1 MAYINTQT
9 MQYPVSEQDIRN
21 EYPNTSFTVP
31 FQAPE
36 QYAPVLN
43 SPTPSF
49 NAMTQG
55 YREVAP
61 VKQGNE
67 WMQVFEVYELDPEQV
82 TYNEEQAKQR
92 NKQQAETLL
101 KESDWTQYPDVTNT
115 LNVPH
120 LTNGDEWVAYRAL
133 VRAIVLN
140 PPVEVTE
147 WPTKPEELWSTTA

>member
-1 MAYINTQT
+1 MSYINTET
-9 MQYPVSEQDIRN
+9 NQYPVSEQDIRR
-21 EYPNTSFTVP
+21 EYPNTSFTIP

-36 QYAPVLN
+36 KYAPVLN

-49 NAMTQG
+49 DGMTQG

-67 WMQVFEVYELDPEQV
+67 WMQQFEVYSLDAEQIA
-82 TYNEEQAKQR
+82 YNEEQAKQS
-92 NKQQAETLL
+92 NKTQAEDML
-101 KESDWTQYPDVTNT
+101 KASDWTQYPDVTNT

-120 LTNGDEWVAYRAL
+120 LINGDEWVAYRAL

-140 PPVEVTE
+140 PPVTVAE
-147 WPTKPEELWSTTA
+147 WPTKPEEQWSV